1 MSLVLSHTV
10 KKMGANS
17 LKTLQKKMFTLKDYL
32 KGTVSRDFRQFSL
45 DQQNPPGL
53 YMNRQKNFLRYL
65 RKFAKKTFLSIH
77 MGPKSNLFSKKWS
90 ENLVT
95 LSL

>member
-53 YMNRQKNFLRYL
+53 RNRQKKICDICENS
-65 RKFAKKTFLSIH
+65 RKNRFCLFIWGPSRIFSAKNGRKIS
-77 MGPKSNLFSKKWS
+77 
-90 ENLVT
+90 
-95 LSL
+95 